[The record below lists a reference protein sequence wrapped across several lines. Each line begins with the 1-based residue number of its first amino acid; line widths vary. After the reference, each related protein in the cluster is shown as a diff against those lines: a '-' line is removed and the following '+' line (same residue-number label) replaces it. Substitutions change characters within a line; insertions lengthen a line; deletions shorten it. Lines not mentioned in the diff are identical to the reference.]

1 MAKHKFPDAIHVVF
15 DPNTGVTEGPYFLAY
30 TKLAHAIDEDGP
42 TDIAEYKLVR
52 VRKFRKDTV
61 ECK

>member
-1 MAKHKFPDAIHVVF
+1 MAKTKFPETLQITR
-15 DPNTGVTEGPYFLAY
+15 DPNSDPRDDLDFLAF
-30 TKLAHAIDEDGP
+30 TAVEPAIDEDGP

-52 VRKFRKDTV
+52 VRKFRKDAV